1 MTLNPAVLWAAEN
14 SSCACAMTTDK
25 ATPAGDG
32 LFLVPNLKAFV
43 NALFFVGRSAGK
55 LYIAWAL

>member
-25 ATPAGDG
+25 ATLLPGMVYFSC
-32 LFLVPNLKAFV
+32 LSLKAF
-43 NALFFVGRSAGK
+43 LFLFVG
-55 LYIAWAL
+55 L